1 MQGLWLCIM
10 SPIVAI
16 FVFSVAL
23 AAEPPPVAEAS
34 VKSSPSALV
43 AFLRPAREMRGPGAV
58 SVPRAERRRVMH
70 ATVMGAGP
78 TVRAELSARLGS
90 RHRLVVAADAEV
102 VVRQGPVA
110 LAAPQGSLGLVTAL
124 GSARP

>member
-1 MQGLWLCIM
+1 MP
-10 SPIVAI
+10 PIVAI
-16 FVFSVAL
+16 FAFSVAL

-34 VKSSPSALV
+34 VISAPAALV
-43 AFLRPAREMRGPGAV
+43 AFVRPARETRGPGAV
-58 SVPRAERRRVMH
+58 SVPRMAHQRVVH

-78 TVRAELSARLGS
+78 SVRAELSARLGG

-102 VVRQGPVA
+102 VVGQGPVA

-124 GSARP
+124 GSPRP